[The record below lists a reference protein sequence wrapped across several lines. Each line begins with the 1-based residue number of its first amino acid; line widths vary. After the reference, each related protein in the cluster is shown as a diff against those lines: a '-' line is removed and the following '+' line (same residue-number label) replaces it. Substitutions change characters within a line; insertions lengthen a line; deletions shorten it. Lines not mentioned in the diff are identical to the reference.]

1 MSGKYYIINIFDEI
15 QEVCNDNCTMG
26 GTDMKGK
33 GRTGKRKAQTLQTIG
48 LKVLLP
54 VFLALAGLLLCLF
67 VGLRETR
74 NLAEQYTR
82 DTAGLYV
89 ERVNQDILQINAEL
103 IQMLSNDENISQI
116 PEIIQP
122 VQSEY
127 YELLQNIQDE
137 NRLLKIRYKEV
148 QSFFVYAGASDILI
162 GDNGT
167 VFYDS
172 MVDGLLKGLR
182 DFSRKVFQKDY
193 GTTRWDYLQIGDSVY
208 IVGWYAKNEKVLG
221 CVIKLDTILSMIQEM
236 TQRYQVLTFMEKPNG
251 DIIFLGDFQ
260 KEGIQLIGDD
270 TGDKNRIYEYQLGT
284 LGKIGIY
291 ILPDG
296 GIMEDVLRMQAALV
310 ILIILLLLLCVVQMF
325 RYYCRLM
332 RPLQNFV
339 QGITE
344 LEEEQQLNEN
354 GSNNILEL
362 EAVSD
367 RFRGLLRKIQT
378 LKIAIYEKELNEQKA
393 ELEYM
398 QEQIRPHFFL
408 NCLSLIHGIADA
420 HGEGEITHITRVLSE
435 YIRYNYRD
443 SGKERNLQEELEHV
457 KKYVELQKLR
467 YGEDAFHFEVIEDT
481 QVGDSHI
488 PSLVL
493 QTLVENSVVHAV
505 NLDRLVE
512 ISVYITSEVYEDG
525 KYLYLCVSDTG
536 KGFSLEIMEAIEKDL
551 PIVYNGRKHV
561 GLQNIKRRLMLLYG
575 GRASMTIQNMD
586 DNYGAIV
593 EIRIPQDEE

>member
-1 MSGKYYIINIFDEI
+1 MVWK
-15 QEVCNDNCTMG
+15 
-26 GTDMKGK
+26 KGK
-33 GRTGKRKAQTLQTIG
+33 KKQKAQTIQKIG
-48 LKVLLP
+48 MRVLVP
-54 VFLALAGLLLCLF
+54 VFLALIGFLICLGI
-67 VGLRETR
+67 GLRETR
-74 NLAEQYTR
+74 NLANQYIR
-82 DTAGLYV
+82 DTAELYI
-89 ERVNQDILQINAEL
+89 EQVNQDILQMNTEL
-103 IQMLSNDENISQI
+103 IQILISNDYISQI
-116 PEIIQP
+116 PQGMSP
-122 VQSEY
+122 ADAKY
-127 YELLQNIQDE
+127 YPMLENIREE
-137 NRLLKIRYKEV
+137 NRLLKIRYQEV
-148 QSFFVYAGASDILI
+148 RNFFVYAQEPDLLI
-162 GDNGT
+162 GDNGM
-167 VFYDS
+167 VFAES
-172 MVDGLLKGLR
+172 QVTGLLAELQK
-182 DFSRKVFQKDY
+182 FSREAVKKNIS
-193 GTTRWDYLQIGDSVY
+193 TTEWCFLEAEDSIYIIGY
-208 IVGWYAKNEKVLG
+208 YAKNHKLMG
-221 CVIKLDTILSMIQEM
+221 CVIELDDIFSMIQEM
-236 TQRYQVLTFMEKPNG
+236 TENYQVIPFMLQQDG
-251 DIIFLGDFQ
+251 TIIFP
-260 KEGIQLIGDD
+260 
-270 TGDKNRIYEYQLGT
+270 KNVQSIEELKNMDGGREYEYPLWN
-284 LGKIGIY
+284 LGKIGVY
-291 ILPDG
+291 ILSNG
-296 GIMEDVLRMQAALV
+296 GILENVLRMQAILV
-310 ILIILLLLLCVVQMF
+310 ILIAILLIICTIMVL
-325 RYYCRLM
+325 RYYRSLM
-332 RPLQNFV
+332 KPLQGFV

-367 RFRGLLRKIQT
+367 RFRDLLRKIQS

-420 HGEGEITHITRVLSE
+420 QGEEKITHITRVLSE

-467 YGEDAFHFEVIEDT
+467 YGENAFHFEVIEDA

-536 KGFSLEIMEAIEKDL
+536 KGFSPEIMEAIEKDL

-561 GLQNIKRRLMLLYG
+561 GLQNIKRRLKLLYG

-586 DNYGAIV
+586 ENYGAIV